1 MKIAEFSIKN
11 SLLVNLVSVFIILV
25 GLYAMMN
32 LRREAFPQV
41 EYDILTVTTVYPG
54 APTEDVEKFVTIPI
68 EKELKAVSGLE
79 KITSTSDEGLSSIG
93 IYIDPETHDKK
104 KVIDDVQRAV
114 DRVSTLPSEIDDDPE
129 VFELATR
136 EFPVI
141 EISLSG
147 DVGEAQRRIYA
158 EALEDKLT
166 DVDGVAQIRKYGWRD
181 PEVWVEVNPEKL
193 KEYHVSIEEVMAA
206 LRTQNVTIPGGQLT
220 TDTDEFNVRT
230 TGEFRTKEEIEN
242 VIIRAN
248 DSGNWLKVKDVAGV
262 RETFEK
268 EVTVAKVNSERATA
282 MVVLK
287 NEQAD
292 AINVV
297 NDVKKVLE
305 DFRKTIPEE
314 LKVTTTNDFSYYVKR
329 RLGVLQ
335 NNGVIGFVLVLVILF
350 LFLDPIPA
358 FMTAVGIPVA
368 MFLSF
373 LVMSILGININLVSM
388 LGLLLVL
395 GMLVDDGIIVAENV
409 YRYVE
414 EGMEPRAAA
423 IKGTNE
429 VAGPVTVT
437 ILTTFAAFAPLMFM
451 EDIIG
456 KFIKEIPMVVI
467 ITLSASLFEAF
478 IILPS
483 HLADMIAFS
492 KRRQKE
498 HKPHKEKRWYVV
510 LKNLY
515 SKSLMVALKGRY
527 VVMAMLIGVFL
538 FSIWVAKTQL
548 KMLLFAG
555 EGIEYV
561 WVRAEAKKGTPLE
574 KMEEL
579 VAPVE
584 AIIRE
589 LPEDELDSYR
599 TYIGAI
605 QTEQG
610 AFDPNAKRGSH
621 L

>member
-136 EFPVI
+136 EFHVI
-141 EISLSG
+141 EISLIG
-147 DVGEAQRRIYA
+147 DVGEAQRRVYA

-230 TGEFRTKEEIEN
+230 TGEFRTKEEIED

-248 DSGNWLKVKDVAGV
+248 DSGNWLKVKDIASV

-305 DFRKTIPEE
+305 EFRKTIPEE

-335 NNGVIGFVLVLVILF
+335 NNGVIGFILVLVILF

-478 IILPS
+478 VILPS

-498 HKPHKEKRWYVV
+498 HKPHKEKRWYVA
-510 LKNLY
+510 LKTLY

-527 VVMAMLIGVFL
+527 VVMAILIGVFL

-561 WVRAEAKKGTPLE
+561 WV
-574 KMEEL
+574 
-579 VAPVE
+579 
-584 AIIRE
+584 
-589 LPEDELDSYR
+589 
-599 TYIGAI
+599 
-605 QTEQG
+605 
-610 AFDPNAKRGSH
+610 
-621 L
+621 